1 MKPVAWAII
10 AAALTGCLGP
20 TTPKADASRWRRVQ
34 TEHFVVSSDLRD
46 PDFSDAVLA
55 IERSY
60 VALQRAG
67 WKDMAIR
74 STERTPVVVLAD
86 GLEWEHYTGKYVA
99 AFFTNEGRPTVFLQ
113 GRPETWEWKQRRA
126 DATSSPLRHELAHR
140 LAASVYGRQPRWFAE
155 GLAQFLETIVVSE
168 DGKTVTLGRINP
180 VAIEEFKHRS
190 TIGVADVLA
199 WKGANDDSSWA
210 LYGVSWMLFHW
221 LYNTHG
227 DAFAA
232 FQVALAKGGD
242 PDKAWKTSF
251 PDLTPTAIDDALVE
265 YSRHG
270 EFHEVVVDLPPV
282 AVATRTLPITE
293 ADVHAIHA
301 QLARAG
307 GRKVGDRA
315 EALGAESAQEI
326 EKALALEPGNAL
338 AWRLDQRKR
347 SPAERLAML
356 KKQVEVR
363 PDDGEAW
370 LLLGDALYL
379 DDTGD
384 LDAAEAAYRKALRLL
399 PGDDDAYNELAWLLA
414 SHGRAEEAQAL
425 AAKAA
430 ILAPWNPLVLD
441 TYATVLFE
449 LHRCADALRIE
460 QRAVDM
466 LGEFGASGT
475 KADALRRTLAKFQ
488 GACAP
493 SGGGD

>member
-1 MKPVAWAII
+1 MKPIAWALV
-10 AAALTGCLGP
+10 AAALASCMGP
-20 TTPKADASRWRRVQ
+20 TTPKVDASRWRRVQ
-34 TEHFVVSSDLRD
+34 TEHFLFSSDLRD
-46 PDFSDAVLA
+46 PDFGDAVLGV
-55 IERSY
+55 ERSY

-86 GLEWEHYTGKYVA
+86 GLEWEHYTGKYIA
-99 AFFTNEGRPTVFLQ
+99 AFFTNEGQPTVFLH

-140 LAASVYGRQPRWFAE
+140 LAASVYGRQPRWFGE

-180 VAIEEFKHRS
+180 VAIEEFKRRS
-190 TIGVADVLA
+190 TVGVADALA

-227 DAFAA
+227 DAFAS
-232 FQVALAKGGD
+232 FQVALAKGAD
-242 PDKAWKTSF
+242 PDRAWKASF
-251 PDLTPTAIDDALVE
+251 PDLTPAAIDDALIE

-270 EFHEVVVDLPPV
+270 EFHEVVVDLPPL
-282 AVATRTLPITE
+282 AISTKPMAITE

-301 QLARAG
+301 QLARVG
-307 GRKVGDRA
+307 VRKVADRA
-315 EALGAESAQEI
+315 EALRVESAQEI
-326 EKALALEPGNAL
+326 DRALALEPGNAL
-338 AWRLDQRKR
+338 AWMLDDRKR
-347 SPAERLAML
+347 SHAERVAAL
-356 KKQVEVR
+356 KKQVAIR

-370 LLLGDALYL
+370 LLLGDALHH
-379 DDTGD
+379 DTS
-384 LDAAEAAYRKALRLL
+384 AVAETEAAYRKALHLL
-399 PGDDDAYNELAWLLA
+399 PGDDTAYNNLAWFLVQQK
-414 SHGRAEEAQAL
+414 RVEEAQPL

-430 ILAPWNPLVLD
+430 SLAPWNPLVLD

-466 LGEFGASGT
+466 LGELRTSDAGAN
-475 KADALRRTLAKFQ
+475 ALHATLTRFQ
-488 GACAP
+488 QACAEP
-493 SGGGD
+493 SSTQ